1 LEKWLLWPHRDL
13 TAQNHRSGE
22 AIAQRLPGKSEP
34 MKSGDAMAN
43 QAGATPRGNHSSPLV
58 GSVVVAFGSP
68 EDTIECLE
76 SLRGQTDARQII
88 TVVQN
93 GAEEAAMDR
102 FERLFPEIHTI
113 RNGENMGAAAGRNL
127 GMRQA
132 MRHDPDFLFYV
143 DNDITLAPNALQ
155 ELLRAAQ
162 DHPDAGFIS
171 CIVYLKCDREKI
183 LSAGALMKPPL
194 EDAHLLEINP
204 DLKTYEVDFVSSC
217 AMLVP
222 ATMAEQIGGMDERLF
237 LWEEDVDWCLRGH
250 QAGWKTIVVASAT
263 AYHDARPEEKNLSPK
278 HLYYFL
284 RNRLVVA
291 RRYGYLSSLWQKK
304 VFYPLLLRFLNTLFA
319 KTDLSITRAMAFMI
333 ALFHFRQGR
342 LGRCPAFL
350 DQNNDAF
357 WERRVRQRLKKT
369 FS

>member
-1 LEKWLLWPHRDL
+1 
-13 TAQNHRSGE
+13 
-22 AIAQRLPGKSEP
+22 
-34 MKSGDAMAN
+34 MAN
-43 QAGATPRGNHSSPLV
+43 QAGAAARGNQSPPLV

-76 SLRGQTDARQII
+76 SLGGQADARQII

-93 GAEEAAMDR
+93 GAPEAAMDR
-102 FERLFPEIHTI
+102 FERLFPAIHSI
-113 RNGENMGAAAGRNL
+113 RNGENIGASAGRNL

-132 MRHDPDFLFYV
+132 MQHNPDFLFFV

-155 ELLRAAQ
+155 ELMRAAQ
-162 DHPDAGFIS
+162 DHPDGGFIS
-171 CIVYLKCDREKI
+171 CTVYLKYDREKI
-183 LSAGALMKPPL
+183 LSAGAVMRPPL
-194 EDAHLLEINP
+194 EDAHLLEVNP
-204 DLKTYEVDFVSSC
+204 NLKTYEVDFVSSC

-222 ATMAEQIGGMDERLF
+222 AAMVEQIGGMDERLF
-237 LWEEDVDWCLRGH
+237 LWEEDVDWCLRGR
-250 QAGWKTIVVASAT
+250 QAGWKTIVVTSAA
-263 AYHDARPEEKNLSPK
+263 AYHDVRPEEKNLSPK

-291 RRYGYLSSLWQKK
+291 QRYGYLSSLWQRK
-304 VFYPLLLRFLNTLFA
+304 VFYPLLLRFFSTLFA
-319 KTDLSITRAMAFMI
+319 RTDLSITRALAFMTAI
-333 ALFHFRQGR
+333 FHFQQGR

-357 WERRVRQRLKKT
+357 WERRVRRRLKKT